1 MRQLTDF
8 FSNAITFGIW
18 SLVFGLWSLV
28 LKMYDFITNLCCRP
42 IRQDHFEKGINIYIN
57 YIYNM
62 EISIY
67 GYNIDLYIIILIGI
81 GLLILSGFTLK
92 GCCSGIREEFGI
104 PSINC
109 EMMPSIPKSIKSALQ
124 PVKYVWQHPLKSIKS
139 ISPCADKTKESFSV
153 DSVPYNLTSDQP
165 MSTPASQLPIKTPPQ
180 TKNSEDMLI
189 FANTS
194 FKPECCSNS
203 SYSNSLGCACITD
216 EISTFLQTRGT
227 NNVPFSKY

>member
-1 MRQLTDF
+1 
-8 FSNAITFGIW
+8 
-18 SLVFGLWSLV
+18 
-28 LKMYDFITNLCCRP
+28 
-42 IRQDHFEKGINIYIN
+42 
-57 YIYNM
+57 M

-67 GYNIDLYIIILIGI
+67 GYNIDLYIILIGI